1 MNNLIVYKSNTG
13 FTKEYAEMLERRI
26 GADIKPLS
34 KFHRSDLKEPTN
46 IFFGGPLRNN
56 VILGLDKFL
65 KHYSKMEG
73 KNIFIFAVG
82 IEPLTDDK
90 KDNVITA
97 NGLDLYHVRL
107 YFLQGGMDISKMG
120 FFQRKMMTMGLKM
133 ASEKEGI
140 SADLINQR
148 FSTPISY
155 VNSSN
160 LDRLVDVYRRVNIGR

>member
-26 GADIKPLS
+26 GADLKPISKLS
-34 KFHRSDLKEPTN
+34 KKDIKEHEN

-65 KHYSKMEG
+65 KHYNKMEG

-82 IEPLTDDK
+82 IEPQTDDK
-90 KDNVITA
+90 KENVITA

-107 YFLQGGMDISKMG
+107 YFLQGGLDISKMG
-120 FFQRKMMTMGLKM
+120 FFQRKMMSMGLKL

-148 FSTPISY
+148 FSEPINY

-160 LDRLVDVYRRVNIGR
+160 LDRMVDVYRRVTISK

>member
-1 MNNLIVYKSNTG
+1 MNNLIVYKSKTG

-26 GADIKPLS
+26 GADIKPIS
-34 KFHRSDLKEPTN
+34 KFRTHDLKEPKN

-65 KHYSKMEG
+65 KHYNHMEG

-82 IEPLTDDK
+82 IEPFSEDK

-107 YFLQGGMDISKMG
+107 YFLQGGLDISKMG
-120 FFQRKMMTMGLKM
+120 FFQRKMMGVGLKL

-140 SADLINQR
+140 SPDLINQR

-160 LDRLVDVYRRVNIGR
+160 LDRMVDVYRRVNIGK

>member
-26 GADIKPLS
+26 GADIKPINKLTR
-34 KFHRSDLKEPTN
+34 KDIKEHDN

-56 VILGLDKFL
+56 VILGLGKFL
-65 KHYSKMEG
+65 KHYDKMEG

-82 IEPLTDDK
+82 IEPQTDDK
-90 KDNVITA
+90 KENVITA

-107 YFLQGGMDISKMG
+107 YFLQGGLDISKMG

-133 ASEKEGI
+133 ASEKQGI

-148 FSTPISY
+148 FSEPINY

-160 LDRLVDVYRRVNIGR
+160 LDRMVDVYRRVTIGR